1 MYIGVLTERLLGN
14 VSLERFVVKK
24 VVFFVSLFQNKKRI
38 VKVLMNTPH
47 FLGSALNKTLHILV
61 KFLKEMKVYIVIWH
75 DINLM
80 YGIVQNLKTGPVM
93 YW

>member
-1 MYIGVLTERLLGN
+1 
-14 VSLERFVVKK
+14 
-24 VVFFVSLFQNKKRI
+24 
-38 VKVLMNTPH
+38 MNTPH

-80 YGIVQNLKTGPVM
+80 YGVVQNLKTGPVM

>member
-24 VVFFVSLFQNKKRI
+24 VVFLLACFKIKKELLR
-38 VKVLMNTPH
+38 VLMNTPH